1 MVMCAGDSLGHAW
14 CGLLLARTFDPFL
27 QTPVPLAFMAK
38 MVLSIAMPLS
48 AVKNQASVHVAPCGC
63 QWCPKRRKVCS

>member
-1 MVMCAGDSLGHAW
+1 MNYTDKCLSFPLLLFNRTLGDTLGHAW

-38 MVLSIAMPLS
+38 MVLSIVMPLS
-48 AVKNQASVHVAPCGC
+48 SVKNQVSIA
-63 QWCPKRRKVCS
+63 